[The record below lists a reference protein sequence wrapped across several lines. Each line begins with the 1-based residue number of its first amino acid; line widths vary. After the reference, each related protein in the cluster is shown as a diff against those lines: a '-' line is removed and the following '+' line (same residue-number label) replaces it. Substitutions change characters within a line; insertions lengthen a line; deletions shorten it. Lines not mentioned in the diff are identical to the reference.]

1 MSRLRKAV
9 GYVLRTQD
17 YSETSKIVKALTRE
31 AGLISLLAKG
41 ARRPTSPFGAALEPL
56 TLSEFVYYDR
66 EGLKTLSQ
74 ASLLEPH
81 LELKRDYDKLTTAL
95 RCARVVHRALEEDH
109 PEERVFRLFEEL
121 LEALGRATATGTGTA
136 MGTRAEEEGWALY
149 ELAFTLQLLARL
161 GWAPQ
166 LERCTGCQEAPR
178 RAWFSPE
185 RGGLIC
191 ERCRSS
197 AEAPAPASGSSGA
210 GSAIPLD
217 GEAMRGLAMALRLP
231 LRKLSRLRLSAEALA
246 VGERLLE
253 GFLAHHVRPLG
264 ARPRPR
270 PRPRPQPQRCSK

>member
-1 MSRLRKAV
+1 MGRLRKAV

-31 AGLISLLAKG
+31 AGLIALLAKG

-121 LEALGRATATGTGTA
+121 LEALGRATATGT
-136 MGTRAEEEGWALY
+136 RAEEEGWALY

-166 LERCTGCQEAPR
+166 LERCTGCQGTPR

-197 AEAPAPASGSSGA
+197 AEAPASASGSGSGS

-264 ARPRPR
+264 ARPRP
-270 PRPRPQPQRCSK
+270 QRCSK